1 MASGQTDQFE
11 SRARVYNRGIV
22 PVAEGPGTPVH
33 ALDAAVNLPYVLDGH
48 WIWASVVV
56 VFLIAEI
63 FTGGTY
69 MLPLAVAAAA
79 AAIISYFTSLGPV
92 VEVLVFCGVTVIA
105 YFAMR
110 PFAARVTNA
119 PDVSFGADRL
129 VGMSG
134 IVTKAI
140 DGVNISGMVKIRGEE
155 WRARSADGTPIPE
168 GSEVIVQSVDGA
180 HLRVS
185 PPPA

>member
-1 MASGQTDQFE
+1 M
-11 SRARVYNRGIV
+11 
-22 PVAEGPGTPVH
+22 
-33 ALDAAVNLPYVLDGH
+33 NLPYSLDGH

-79 AAIISYFTSLGPV
+79 AAIISYFTGFNVV

-134 IVTKAI
+134 TVTKAI
-140 DGVNISGMVKIRGEE
+140 DGVDISGMVKIRGEE
-155 WRARSADGTPIPE
+155 WRARSTDGTAIPE
-168 GSEVIVQSVDGA
+168 GSEVVVQSVDGA
-180 HLRVS
+180 HLQVS
-185 PPPA
+185 LPPA